1 MNLPP
6 IAWLHRW
13 FRRHPFAGSLC
24 LVLGAFAVA
33 LPINLLLQGSGF
45 SRVFLVAVLISGATY
60 GLWPSL
66 FATLIS
72 VLLYDFFFTTP
83 YYSLTM
89 DSTED
94 IINLIL
100 FAIVAVI
107 ISTLTARVRRYTVAA
122 DRRALTAEKL
132 AAFIR
137 DLSAAVTLQEVLDT
151 AAKRMSTL
159 LHRPVALLFPQS
171 GDAVVKARYPDAA
184 APDVAGLQA
193 VSAWWASSASRT
205 GRDRFAGGTWLFY
218 PLPTSDEHPGVVG
231 IQALRDEPGGDI
243 EPDPLLGAIAEQIA
257 LAVERLVLRER
268 LVETRVHAEAEHLR
282 SALLASVSHD
292 LRNPLASIVGSA
304 SGLDRQWPV
313 LEDEAKM
320 TLVRTIRNEA
330 ERLDVY
336 IANLL
341 DMTRIESGVI
351 RPRRE
356 AIDLSDVLGAAL
368 NHAERVLTR
377 HRVAIDTPA
386 DLPLVEV
393 DTVLLQ
399 QVLYN
404 VIENAAKYSPPGSLI
419 RITARGHDQTVRVQV
434 LDEGLG
440 IPEAE
445 QALVFEKFYRAKNVE
460 RRGGTG
466 LGLAICRGFLEAMRG
481 TIELANRDDQ
491 PGMAVTITLPA
502 AAQHAFCE
510 LETS

>member
-1 MNLPP
+1 MTPPP

-13 FRRHPFAGSLC
+13 SDHHPFAGSLC
-24 LVLGAFAVA
+24 LVLGAFAIA
-33 LPINLLLQGSGF
+33 LPINLLLPGAGF
-45 SRVFLVAVLISGATY
+45 SRVFLVAVLISGASY

-72 VLLYDFFFTTP
+72 VMIYDFFFTTP

-89 DSTED
+89 DSTDD
-94 IINLIL
+94 IINLSL
-100 FAIVAVI
+100 FAIVAVV

-122 DRRALTAEKL
+122 DRRALSAEKL
-132 AAFIR
+132 SIFVKE
-137 DLSAAVTLQEVLDT
+137 LSDAVTLQEVLDT
-151 AAKRMSTL
+151 AANQMSTL
-159 LHRPVALLFPQS
+159 LHRPVVLLFPQS
-171 GDAVVKARYPDAA
+171 GEPVVKARWPDNADPDAA
-184 APDVAGLQA
+184 CVLAASTWA
-193 VSAWWASSASRT
+193 ASSSRT
-205 GRDRFAGGTWLFY
+205 GHDRFASRKWLFY
-218 PLPTSDEHPGVVG
+218 PIRTSDEHPGVVG
-231 IQALRDEPGGDI
+231 IQALRGELAAHI
-243 EPDPLLGAIAEQIA
+243 EADPLLDAMAEQIA
-257 LAVERLVLRER
+257 PGIERVVMREHMVEA
-268 LVETRVHAEAEHLR
+268 RVQAEAEHLR

-313 LEDEAKM
+313 LEEEAKIA
-320 TLVRTIRNEA
+320 LVRTVRNEA

-351 RPRRE
+351 KPRRE

-368 NHAERVLTR
+368 NHAARVLAQ
-377 HRVAIDTPA
+377 HRLTIDAPA

-404 VIENAAKYSPPGSLI
+404 VIENAAKYSPVGSLI
-419 RITARGHDQTVRVQV
+419 RITARGHEQTVHIQV
-434 LDEGLG
+434 LDEGVG

-466 LGLAICRGFLEAMRG
+466 LGLAICRGFLEAMHG
-481 TIELANRDDQ
+481 SIELANRDDQ
-491 PGMAVTITLPA
+491 HGTVVIITLPVA
-502 AAQHAFCE
+502 VLPAFSE
-510 LETS
+510 LEAP

>member
-6 IAWLHRW
+6 IAWLRRW
-13 FRRHPFAGSLC
+13 FSRHPFAGSLC
-24 LVLGAFAVA
+24 LVLGAFALA

-72 VLLYDFFFTTP
+72 VLIYDFFFTTP

-100 FAIVAVI
+100 FAIVALI

-122 DRRALTAEKL
+122 DRRALTAEQL
-132 AAFIR
+132 SVFIGE
-137 DLSAAVTLQEVLDT
+137 LSEAVTLQEVLDT
-151 AAKRMSTL
+151 AAKQMSAL

-171 GDAVVKARYPDAA
+171 GEAVVKGRCPDGADLDAA
-184 APDVAGLQA
+184 CLLA
-193 VSAWWASSASRT
+193 VSTWGASSSSRA
-205 GRDRFAGGTWLFY
+205 GRGRFAAGRWMLY
-218 PLPTSDEHPGVVG
+218 PLRTSDEHPGVVG
-231 IQALRDEPGGDI
+231 VQAVRGELGADI
-243 EPDPLLGAIAEQIA
+243 EADPLLDAMAEQIA
-257 LAVERLVLRER
+257 LAIERVVMRER
-268 LVETRVHAEAEHLR
+268 LVAARVHAEAELLR

-292 LRNPLASIVGSA
+292 LRNPLASVVGSA
-304 SGLDRQWPV
+304 SGLERQWPV
-313 LEDEAKM
+313 LEDEAKI

-341 DMTRIESGVI
+341 DMTRIESGVV

-368 NHAERVLTR
+368 DHATRVLAR
-377 HRVAIDTPA
+377 HRVAIDAPA

-393 DTVLLQ
+393 DAVLLQ
-399 QVLYN
+399 QAIYN
-404 VIENAAKYSPPGSLI
+404 VIENAAKYSPAGSLI
-419 RITARGHDQTVRVQV
+419 RITARGDDHTVRIQV
-434 LDEGLG
+434 VDEGPG

-445 QALVFEKFYRAKNVE
+445 QTLVFEKFYRARNAG
-460 RRGGTG
+460 RQGGIG

-481 TIELANRDDQ
+481 SIALANRDDQ
-491 PGMAVTITLPA
+491 RGAAVTITLPVA
-502 AAQHAFCE
+502 ALPALCE

>member
-13 FRRHPFAGSLC
+13 FRLHPFAGSLC

-33 LPINLLLQGSGF
+33 LPINLLVQGSGF

-72 VLLYDFFFTTP
+72 VLIYDFFFTTP

-89 DSTED
+89 DSTAD
-94 IINLIL
+94 VINLIL
-100 FAIVAVI
+100 FAIIAVI

-132 AAFIR
+132 SVFIR
-137 DLSAAVTLQEVLDT
+137 CLSEPETPQEVLDT
-151 AAKRMSTL
+151 AAKQMSAL
-159 LHRPVALLFPQS
+159 LQRPVALLFPQS
-171 GDAVVKARYPDAA
+171 GEAVVKARYPDGA
-184 APDVAGLQA
+184 APDVACLQA
-193 VSAWWASSASRT
+193 VATWWASSSSRT
-205 GRDRFAGGTWLFY
+205 GRNRFASGAWLFY
-218 PLPTSDEHPGVVG
+218 PLPTSDEHAGVVG
-231 IQALRDEPGGDI
+231 IQALRGERGTDI
-243 EPDPLLGAIAEQIA
+243 EPDPLLDAMVEQIA
-257 LAVERLVLRER
+257 LAIERLVLRER
-268 LVETRVHAEAEHLR
+268 LVASRVHAETEQLR

-320 TLVRTIRNEA
+320 ALVRTIRSEA

-341 DMTRIESGVI
+341 DMTRIESGVV
-351 RPRRE
+351 RPHRE
-356 AIDLSDVLGAAL
+356 TIDLSDVLGAAL
-368 NHAERVLTR
+368 NQATRVLAG
-377 HRVAIDTPA
+377 HRVAIDAPA

-404 VIENAAKYSPPGSLI
+404 VVENAAKYSPAESLI
-419 RITARGHDQTVRVQV
+419 CITARGHDQTVRLQV
-434 LDEGLG
+434 LDEGPG
-440 IPEAE
+440 IPETDQE
-445 QALVFEKFYRAKNVE
+445 LVFEKFCRARNVE
-460 RRGGTG
+460 HRGGTG

-481 TIELANRDDQ
+481 TIAVANRDDRR
-491 PGMAVTITLPA
+491 GTVVTITLPV
-502 AAQHAFCE
+502 AAQQAFCE